1 MNRWSHGVASEE
13 HTVYESEGLSNN
25 VSGLWTLPRTQA
37 ARQARRVPW
46 RRKCLQ
52 SSCAGQQCACSLR
65 WTSLACLLSTALQPS
80 AWPLPQILSA
90 LPPQVSPICL
100 RQIKGFTL
108 ISCNSWICSCMR
120 ILEPAHIDV
129 GMSCRWHRCC
139 AGSGFNRATA
149 AQQSPDGPAPGLQH
163 VPPDQPPQLDKGWQL
178 PSFSA
183 APLRFDCCAEAA
195 SFECSSCRI
204 NSRWDP

>member
-1 MNRWSHGVASEE
+1 MLSNREHVRYQLGCSDLSCPRRADGVMELPVTR
-13 HTVYESEGLSNN
+13 HTVYKSEGLSNN
-25 VSGLWTLPRTQA
+25 VSGLWTLPRIQA
-37 ARQARRVPW
+37 ALQARRVPR

-52 SSCAGQQCACSLR
+52 SSYAGQQYACSLR
-65 WTSLACLLSTALQPS
+65 WTSLACLLSTALQPR

-129 GMSCRWHRCC
+129 GMSLQVALALRWQRL
-139 AGSGFNRATA
+139 
-149 AQQSPDGPAPGLQH
+149 QQSHSCPAI
-163 VPPDQPPQLDKGWQL
+163 
-178 PSFSA
+178 S
-183 APLRFDCCAEAA
+183 
-195 SFECSSCRI
+195 
-204 NSRWDP
+204 